1 MSALGRWVAM
11 TAHVAGVGF
20 GGVVHVQREKT
31 TAAKASP
38 TTEREEA
45 IAREVSK
52 PRTSARSP

>member
-1 MSALGRWVAM
+1 M